1 MLELKV
7 TIEAPGLSTA
17 INRLADA
24 IAYSRAPV
32 PLPSTDPAN
41 PTPGAVG
48 GVAPTAGPLAPPAPA
63 APVTGPTA
71 SPSNG
76 ATTNPTQAGFAA
88 PAQTGAP
95 AAPMAGPTSA
105 FPSNPYPGQAPAA
118 APGPVAPAAP
128 TAAPAQATG
137 VPLAPA
143 PQYTVDQIMQAG
155 ATLMDAGKVNELM
168 NLLHSFGVQA
178 VMDLKPEQLGAFA
191 TAMRGLGAKI

>member
-1 MLELKV
+1 MFEAKL
-7 TIEAPGLSTA
+7 TIEAPGLTTA

-63 APVTGPTA
+63 APVTGPTV
-71 SPSNG
+71 SPSNP
-76 ATTNPTQAGFAA
+76 ANPTQAGFAA

-95 AAPMAGPTSA
+95 AAPTAGPTSA
-105 FPSNPYPGQAPAA
+105 YPSNPYPGQAPAA

-191 TAMRGLGAKI
+191 TAMRELGAKI

>member
-1 MLELKV
+1 MFEAKL
-7 TIEAPGLSTA
+7 TIEAPGLTNA

-24 IAYSRAPV
+24 IAYSHV
-32 PLPSTDPAN
+32 PAAIPCAN
-41 PTPGAVG
+41 PTPGQIA
-48 GVAPTAGPLAPPAPA
+48 APTGAPAAPATVQPSGVPAPA
-63 APVTGPTA
+63 APMTGPA
-71 SPSNG
+71 AAPSNP
-76 ATTNPTQAGFAA
+76 ANPTQGAGYVSTA
-88 PAQTGAP
+88 PTGAP

-105 FPSNPYPGQAPAA
+105 FPSNAYPGQ
-118 APGPVAPAAP
+118 APGPVAPTAP
-128 TAAPAQATG
+128 TAPPAQTAG

-191 TAMRGLGAKI
+191 TAMRELGAKI

>member
-1 MLELKV
+1 MFEAKL
-7 TIEAPGLSTA
+7 TIEAPGLTTA

-24 IAYSRAPV
+24 IAYTRAPAPV
-32 PLPSTDPAN
+32 PSTN
-41 PTPGAVG
+41 PGTAST
-48 GVAPTAGPLAPPAPA
+48 VAPAAPAQPMGTPAPA
-63 APVTGPTA
+63 APMTGPA
-71 SPSNG
+71 QGQNY
-76 ATTNPTQAGFAA
+76 AANPTPVGGSANPA
-88 PAQTGAP
+88 PIGAP

-105 FPSNPYPGQAPAA
+105 YPSNAYPGQ
-118 APGPVAPAAP
+118 APGPVAPTAP
-128 TAAPAQATG
+128 TAPPAQTAG

-191 TAMRGLGAKI
+191 TAMRELGAKI

>member
-63 APVTGPTA
+63 APVTGPTV
-71 SPSNG
+71 SPSNP
-76 ATTNPTQAGFAA
+76 ANPTQAGFAA

-95 AAPMAGPTSA
+95 AAPTAGPTSA
-105 FPSNPYPGQAPAA
+105 YPSNPYPGQAPAA

-191 TAMRGLGAKI
+191 TAMRELGAKI

>member
-1 MLELKV
+1 MFEAKL
-7 TIEAPGLSTA
+7 TIEAPGLTTA

-63 APVTGPTA
+63 APVTGPTV
-71 SPSNG
+71 SPSNP
-76 ATTNPTQAGFAA
+76 ANPTQAGFAA

-95 AAPMAGPTSA
+95 AAPTAGPTSA
-105 FPSNPYPGQAPAA
+105 YPSNPYPGQAPAA
-118 APGPVAPAAP
+118 ALGPVAPAAP

-191 TAMRGLGAKI
+191 TAMRELGAKI

>member
-32 PLPSTDPAN
+32 PMPSTDPAN
-41 PTPGAVG
+41 PMTAPNPAALATP
-48 GVAPTAGPLAPPAPA
+48 APINTPA
-63 APVTGPTA
+63 APVTGPGA

-76 ATTNPTQAGFAA
+76 AVTNPTQAGFAA

-95 AAPMAGPTSA
+95 AAPTAGPTSA
-105 FPSNPYPGQAPAA
+105 YPSNPYPGQAPAA

-191 TAMRGLGAKI
+191 TAMRELGAKI